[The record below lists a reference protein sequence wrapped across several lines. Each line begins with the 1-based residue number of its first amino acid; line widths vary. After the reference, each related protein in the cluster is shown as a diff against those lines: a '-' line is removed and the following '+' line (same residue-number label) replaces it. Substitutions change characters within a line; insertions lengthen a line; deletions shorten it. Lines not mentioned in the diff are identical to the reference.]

1 MSESSAPERE
11 SHPLD
16 SAQASRIYLLPNL
29 MTAGNLF
36 CGFIAIIR
44 CIQARFAVMVGE
56 LDTPQ
61 QLYNEAVWFI
71 IGAVVFD
78 SLDGRLARLGGRES
92 LFGKE
97 FDSIA
102 DIVSFGVAPALLVVF
117 LILSPDLNDHFRLSG
132 VLIGFVYLLCAG
144 VRLARFNVITHPL
157 VYTNQAKYDTK
168 DFVGL
173 PVPAAAGMIGSLVL
187 LLNAVDDLNNWVFS
201 LPPLMLLI
209 AFLMISTIRYPSF
222 KQVGWHTRARFGTF
236 VVFLVVAAVIFF
248 FRQYALVL
256 LFLAYLSFGIVRH
269 VLMVQRRRRRMQTL
283 GQERHSHKQPAPPQ
297 ADVNKS

>member
-1 MSESSAPERE
+1 MPDSRDSESDSQV
-11 SHPLD
+11 LG

-36 CGFIAIIR
+36 CGFLAILR
-44 CIQARFAVMVGE
+44 CIQARFAFMGGE
-56 LDTPQ
+56 VDTPQ
-61 QLYNEAVWFI
+61 QLYTEAVWFI
-71 IGAVVFD
+71 IAAVVFD

-117 LILSPDLNDHFRLSG
+117 LVLSPDMNEHFRRVG
-132 VLIGFVYLLCAG
+132 FFIGFIYLLCAA

-157 VYTNQAKYDTK
+157 IYTNQAKYNTK

-173 PVPAAAGMIGSLVL
+173 PVPAAAGMIVSLVL
-187 LLNAVDDLNNWVFS
+187 AINAVDDLRAWVYL

-209 AFLMISTIRYPSF
+209 AYLMVSTIRYPSF
-222 KQVGWHTRARFGTF
+222 KQFDWHTRARFGTF
-236 VVFLVVAAVIFF
+236 VIVLILAAAIYF

-256 LFLAYLSFGIVRH
+256 IFLAYLLFGIARH
-269 VLMVQRRRRRMQTL
+269 LVALQRRRRQYRSLVKLRRQHETPDL
-283 GQERHSHKQPAPPQ
+283 
-297 ADVNKS
+297 